1 MITEI
6 NVAKILSEIPEV
18 SNNDNIVNSGRIQGI
33 NIYKDKINILISKKN
48 SEQEEEMEKLK
59 QNIRSKLPIKENLTI
74 DIKEGEL
81 KKSDITHLLN
91 LSKVDKEENKVN
103 DKWNMD
109 SHKLFWH
116 LERVE
121 AWQKGERVA
130 PLHIDMGISSGC
142 NMACTFC
149 YGVIQNRDGFG
160 TNSKKIFHT
169 PTKAVKQTFKD
180 AKEIG
185 VKSIAL
191 IGEGENTLHPDFYEI
206 INYAREIDLDLSL
219 ATNGIRIDHK
229 KLDIILDSLKWIRF
243 NISAGTKE
251 TFQKIHRVNQM
262 DRVLGNAKALAKRK
276 KEKNSKCVIGFQ
288 MVVTKENMN
297 DIVPLSK
304 LGNECGVDYF
314 VVKPCSDTFDSRLDS
329 PKGEYIEALDIF
341 KEAEKYSNEN
351 YSVNVKWKKVLNG
364 GWKDYGSCHGT
375 QFILGLSGRGD
386 LFPCG
391 HWFQERR
398 DEFLMGN
405 IIEKSLKEIWQS
417 DRYWEVQEKIRKE
430 VNVNKH
436 CESNCRQHYIN
447 RFLFHEGKTKLDE
460 IKKNYK
466 DHIERKPDHINF
478 I

>member
-6 NVAKILSEIPEV
+6 DIAKKLSLINDLNVDES
-18 SNNDNIVNSGRIQGI
+18 IVNTGRVQGI
-33 NIYKDKINILISKKN
+33 NIYKEKINILLAKKIDEKEDDISKIKNYIKN
-48 SEQEEEMEKLK
+48 SLSDYKDIL
-59 QNIRSKLPIKENLTI
+59 IDVKE
-74 DIKEGEL
+74 DDF
-81 KKSDITHLLN
+81 KKSEISHLFN
-91 LSKVDKEENKVN
+91 LSKSSDTQNKVN

-116 LERVE
+116 LDRVE
-121 AWQKGERVA
+121 SWQKGERVA

-160 TNSKKIFHT
+160 TNSKKIFHI
-169 PTKAVKQTFKD
+169 PAEAVKQTFKD

-206 INYAREIDLDLSL
+206 ISYGKEIGLDLSL
-219 ATNGIRIDHK
+219 ATNGIRIDHD

-251 TFQKIHRVNQM
+251 TFLKIHRVNQM
-262 DRVLGNAKALAKRK
+262 DRVLKNAKALSKRK
-276 KEKNSKCVIGFQ
+276 KEKNSECVIGFQ

-304 LGNECGVDYF
+304 IGKECEVDYF
-314 VVKPCSDTFDSRLDS
+314 VVKPCSDTFDNRLDS
-329 PKGEYIEALDIF
+329 PKGEYIEALNIF
-341 KEAEKYSNEN
+341 KEAEAYSTKN
-351 YSVNVKWKKVLNG
+351 YTVNIKWKKVLNG
-364 GWKDYGSCHGT
+364 GWKDYDSCHGT

-386 LFPCG
+386 VFPCG

-405 IIEKSLKEIWQS
+405 IIDKSFKEIWNSQ
-417 DRYWEVQEKIRKE
+417 RYWDVQEKVRKE

-447 RFLFHEGKTKLDE
+447 RFLFHEGKSNMEKIKE
-460 IKKNYK
+460 YYKNHIKK
-466 DHIERKPDHINF
+466 KPDHINF

>member
-1 MITEI
+1 MNEI
-6 NVAKILSEIPEV
+6 EISKQLSTIQDFDTGE
-18 SNNDNIVNSGRIQGI
+18 NIINSGRVQGI
-33 NIYKDKINILISKKN
+33 NIYRENLNILISKRD
-48 SEQEEEMEKLK
+48 SENDETLNDLK
-59 QNIRSKLPIKENLTI
+59 IKISKLFPNFKNIKF
-74 DIKEGEL
+74 DIKTGDF
-81 KKSDITHLLN
+81 KKSEITHLLN
-91 LSKVDKEENKVN
+91 MSKLDEKEKKVD

-116 LERVE
+116 LDRLE

-169 PTKAVKQTFKD
+169 PVKAVKQTFKD

-185 VKSIAL
+185 VRSIAL

-206 INYAREIDLDLSL
+206 ISYGKEIGLDLSL

-262 DRVLGNAKALAKRK
+262 DRVLGNAKALAQRK
-276 KEKNSKCVIGFQ
+276 VEKKSSCVIGFQ

-304 LGNECGVDYF
+304 LGKECGVDYF

-329 PKGEYIEALDIF
+329 PKGEYIEALNIF
-341 KEAEKYSNEN
+341 KEAEQYSTKS
-351 YSVNVKWKKVLNG
+351 YTVNIKWKKVLNG
-364 GWKDYGSCHGT
+364 GWKDYDSCHGT

-405 IIEKSLKEIWQS
+405 IIEKSFKEIWQS
-417 DRYWEVQEKIRKE
+417 ERYWEVQEKIRKE

-447 RFLFHEGKTKLDE
+447 RFLFHEGKKNMEQL
-460 IKKNYK
+460 KKDYK
-466 DHIERKPDHINF
+466 EHIDRKPDHINF

>member
-6 NVAKILSEIPEV
+6 IIAEKLSKIKDPI
-18 SNNDNIVNSGRIQGI
+18 SNENIVNSGRVQGI
-33 NIYKDKINILISKKN
+33 NIYKEKINILITKKHDEN
-48 SEQEEEMEKLK
+48 DDDVIRLK
-59 QNIRSKLPIKENLTI
+59 KEIISKLPNPDKISI
-74 DIKEGEL
+74 DVQEGNL
-81 KKSDITHLLN
+81 KKSEITHLLN
-91 LSKVDKEENKVN
+91 MSKIDNSNSKHN

-116 LERVE
+116 LDRVE
-121 AWQKGERVA
+121 AWQKGERIA
-130 PLHIDMGISSGC
+130 PLHLDMGISSGC

-169 PTKAVKQTFKD
+169 PTKSIKQTFKD

-191 IGEGENTLHPDFYEI
+191 IGEGENTLHPDFYDI
-206 INYAREIDLDLSL
+206 ISYGKQIGLDLSL
-219 ATNGIRIDHK
+219 ATNGIRIDHN
-229 KLDIILDSLKWIRF
+229 KLDIILNSLKWIRF

-251 TFQKIHRVNQM
+251 TFKKIHRVNQM
-262 DRVLGNAKALAKRK
+262 DRVLGNAKALTKLKAEK
-276 KEKNSKCVIGFQ
+276 KYDCVIGFQ

-304 LGNECGVDYF
+304 LGKECGVDYF

-341 KEAEKYSNEN
+341 KEAEQYSDEKYA
-351 YSVNVKWKKVLNG
+351 VNIKWKKVLNG
-364 GWKDYGSCHGT
+364 GWKDYDSCHGT

-386 LFPCG
+386 VFPCG
-391 HWFQERR
+391 HWFHERR

-405 IIEKSLKEIWQS
+405 IIEKSFKEIWES

-447 RFLFHEGKTKLDE
+447 RFLFHEGNTDME
-460 IKKNYK
+460 NIKKNYK
-466 DHIERKPDHINF
+466 KHIDRKPDHINF